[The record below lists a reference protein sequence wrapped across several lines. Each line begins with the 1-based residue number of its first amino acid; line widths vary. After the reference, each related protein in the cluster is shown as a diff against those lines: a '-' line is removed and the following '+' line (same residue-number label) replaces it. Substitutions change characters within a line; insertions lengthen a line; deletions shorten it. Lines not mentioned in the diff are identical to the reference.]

1 MGVKRFL
8 KQSRRDKAINSLL
21 CVGLDLDTK
30 IPERYQSEDRPIL
43 KFCFDV
49 IDATKDVASCYKPQ
63 FAHFAAANA
72 LDDLKEVMQALK
84 SEGLPVILDA
94 KRETLAVPVLRQ
106 RGVWRV

>member
-1 MGVKRFL
+1 M
-8 KQSRRDKAINSLL
+8 
-21 CVGLDLDTK
+21 
-30 IPERYQSEDRPIL
+30 
-43 KFCFDV
+43 

-94 KRETLAVPVLRQ
+94 KRGDVGSTSQYYASEAFDVYDAGAVTLPPLSWQ
-106 RGVWRV
+106 I